1 MISRR
6 GKPFYAA
13 FGKKT
18 TEVRGKNRRK
28 LLHYYL
34 PIKSGLYQNDFQDFG
49 LSDYAEAVFEGEA
62 PAGISPINICPKNLQ
77 IQEGTT
83 VKMMGW
89 GPDVNSE
96 NSNHLNEVDLKVA
109 KPFSSKIF
117 LFTKAL
123 YDGEAKGSCPGDSGG
138 PLLLLPFSCL
148 LGTTVGDMWLHGG
161 SKLGIS
167 GICLGTPGSENVND
181 KNFGIFNIVPEMTTK
196 LQKFIFVK

>member
-1 MISRR
+1 MLSKRR
-6 GKPFYAA
+6 KPIYAA

-18 TEVRGKNRRK
+18 TEVRGKIRRK

-34 PIKSGLYQNDFQDFG
+34 PTNPGHIKFQDRHK
-49 LSDYAEAVFEGEA
+49 SDYAEAVFEGEA

-77 IQEGTT
+77 IQEGTP
-83 VKMMGW
+83 VKIMGW
-89 GPDVNSE
+89 GPDVNNE
-96 NSNHLNEVDLKVA
+96 NSKHLNEVDLKVA

-148 LGTTVGDMWLHGG
+148 LGTTVGNLRLWGG
-161 SKLGIS
+161 NIHGIS
-167 GICLGTPGSENVND
+167 GICLGTPGSDVNER
-181 KNFGIFNIVPEMTTK
+181 NFGIFNTVSEMTTK
-196 LQKFIFVK
+196 LQKSKNDL